1 MSKVTLILKKIKNF
15 FIKDTRSQEYLRFIK
30 DGGDKI
36 IYKNIF
42 LKKNSVI
49 IDCGGFNGE
58 FADQIL
64 KKKFKKIY
72 IYEPDRNYYN
82 KLTKKY
88 LHNANI
94 KVLNLALH
102 TKNKKIILSNNFNSS
117 SIMEKSVNGSQVQA
131 VCVKDEFKNY
141 NTIDLL
147 KLNIEGAEYGVLDLI
162 FRFNIDKKINSFL
175 IQFHK
180 EHDDREV
187 KRNKILSYLRKKYK
201 PVFSYKYV
209 WELYKK

>member
-1 MSKVTLILKKIKNF
+1 MILILKKIKNF
-15 FIKDTRSQEYLRFIK
+15 FIKNTAPKEYCKFIK

-42 LKKNSVI
+42 LKKDSVI
-49 IDCGGFNGE
+49 IDCGGFDGE
-58 FADQIL
+58 FTDQIL

-72 IYEPDRNYYN
+72 IYEPDLNYYN

-88 LHNANI
+88 SHKANI

-102 TKNKKIILSNNFNSS
+102 TQNKKIILSNNLNAS
-117 SIMEKSVNGSQVQA
+117 SIMEKSVNGSQVKA
-131 VCVKDEFKNY
+131 VCVKDEFKKY
-141 NTIDLL
+141 NKIDLL

-162 FRFNIDKKINSFL
+162 FRYNIDNKINSFL

-180 EHDDREV
+180 EYDESEI
-187 KRNKILSYLRKKYK
+187 KRNKILRHLSKKYK
-201 PVFSYKYV
+201 TVFSYKYI